1 MIEKERDLKDQLD
14 KMIEQDAKVKAEQEE
29 KRLEHEEELFVAD
42 L

>member
-1 MIEKERDLKDQLD
+1 MLEKERELKDQLD
-14 KMIEQDAKVKAEQEE
+14 KMMEDDARLKAEQEE